1 MVTYWVLDDVV
12 LIEIGVCPWQ
22 RDSFSIE
29 ERFEEFAFFVSRLK
43 ALIHS
48 LDLDEQ
54 IVGLLLSKVNVNT
67 NSVCWQ
73 VPWFEIATVLNNE
86 VIRHVIIL
94 VNFLLHKVLQ
104 FNLIGGIRAVLVFD
118 LLEENIAFICLTE

>member
-1 MVTYWVLDDVV
+1 MLFYWVLDDVV

-29 ERFEEFAFFVSRLK
+29 ERFEEGVFIVSRLK